1 VGQQLAL
8 GQVENRHMEAVGAVA
23 GMTQP
28 GSLEVF
34 VGTPVLQQPGNSKS
48 VFEETPARVLDV
60 EGSSLT

>member
-1 VGQQLAL
+1 
-8 GQVENRHMEAVGAVA
+8 MEAVGAVA